1 VRQIQLLVA
10 LSLLVAPNAPS
21 AGDKHKQPSGS
32 MRSKGRKF
40 LAFAYTSRRLTSEG
54 KKPIAGT
61 TIAADPRVL
70 PIGTRV
76 RITEAGGYSGIYT
89 VSDTG
94 GAIKGRKIDVFVRN
108 YAEARQFGRKQV
120 YVAVLDRPENTARA
134 RRQPGKTV
142 AECSGCGRKQL
153 KAMITVDEAARSNRN
168 IPSRLGA
175 TGGMGESSGGSD
187 SRQAGDPSSLAGVST
202 LEGPS
207 LN

>member
-32 MRSKGRKF
+32 MRAKARKF
-40 LAFAYTSRRLTSEG
+40 LAFAYTSGRLTSEG
-54 KKPIAGT
+54 TKPIAGI
-61 TIAADPRVL
+61 TIAADPKVL
-70 PIGTRV
+70 PMGTRV
-76 RITEAGGYSGIYT
+76 RITEAGGYSGVYT
-89 VSDTG
+89 VSVTG

-120 YVAVLDRPENTARA
+120 YVTVLDMPANTA
-134 RRQPGKTV
+134 
-142 AECSGCGRKQL
+142 CSGCGRKQP

-168 IPSRLGA
+168 SPSRLGA
-175 TGGMGESSGGSD
+175 SGGMGEGSGGSD
-187 SRQAGDPSSLAGVST
+187 SRQAGNPSSLAGVST
-202 LEGPS
+202 FEGPS